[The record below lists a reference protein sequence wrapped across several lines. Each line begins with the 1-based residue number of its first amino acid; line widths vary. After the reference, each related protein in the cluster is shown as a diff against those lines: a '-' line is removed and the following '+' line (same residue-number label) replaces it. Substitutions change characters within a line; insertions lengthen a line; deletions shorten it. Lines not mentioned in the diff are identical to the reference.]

1 MKENKNKSWTAL
13 IYKNVSSTS
22 GDVGVETDECVCFK
36 FMNKARVHQTYT
48 FTMHFDNRISHYSTF
63 QVHKLSQNELYSSD
77 KIDMTPIKIYSIFPT
92 NFHPR

>member
-36 FMNKARVHQTYT
+36 FMN
-48 FTMHFDNRISHYSTF
+48 
-63 QVHKLSQNELYSSD
+63 
-77 KIDMTPIKIYSIFPT
+77 IKSKGTSNIYIYYAF
-92 NFHPR
+92 